1 MSFHYLPGLAEASLA
16 PDSLD
21 GAQSVPLSASPTASN
36 PSSSDSGTDSL
47 STSPSG
53 TMCRP
58 STGDPGVDAWI
69 SSLRDSHVSPSPLP
83 VNSKPQTM
91 SETCGPKP
99 LGSFAK
105 FDPDGYC
112 WRTSQASLLL
122 PMGICTPFSETWPK
136 AGLIVDG
143 AAYRLSRSV
152 RPTSETGSG
161 LWPTPNTAPER
172 PCEGNVRMLRQKVLT
187 GDMTEAEARAM
198 LGGKSP
204 FEAQGVIPAM
214 ASWPTPSA
222 GWGDGGIANSG
233 DVSPIRRRVDDG
245 TMAYEEALVITRG
258 AIHHK
263 GLELWRHGEHDQYLA
278 AHGKHYSGDE
288 MGRLSPDWVEWLMG
302 WPVGWTSLEPMTE
315 LGSWF
320 GETWWDEEPVSRI
333 TTDKTNRPKRLRAI
347 GNGQVPACVVSA
359 WLTLGVMVAPEGT
372 YEGHHQGQG

>member
-1 MSFHYLPGLAEASLA
+1 MA

-36 PSSSDSGTDSL
+36 PSSSDSETDSL

-69 SSLRDSHVSPSPLP
+69 SSLRASHVSPSPLP

-122 PMGICTPFSETWPK
+122 PTGICTPFSETWPK
-136 AGLIVDG
+136 AGLIAG
-143 AAYRLSRSV
+143 GSAYRLSRSV
-152 RPTSETGSG
+152 RPTSEIGSG
-161 LWPTPNTAPER
+161 LWPTPYASDVRTYRLSAPGSQAHDR
-172 PCEGNVRMLRQKVLT
+172 SLCSIM
-187 GDMTEAEARAM
+187 
-198 LGGKSP
+198 
-204 FEAQGVIPAM
+204 
-214 ASWPTPSA
+214 
-222 GWGDGGIANSG
+222 
-233 DVSPIRRRVDDG
+233 RRKENG
-245 TMAYEEALVITRG
+245 
-258 AIHHK
+258 H
-263 GLELWRHGEHDQYLA
+263 
-278 AHGKHYSGDE
+278 
-288 MGRLSPDWVEWLMG
+288 LSPDWVEWLMG
-302 WPVGWTSLEPMTE
+302 WPMGWTSLEPMTE

-320 GETWWDEEPVSRI
+320 DGTWWDEEPVPRI